1 MKLSPIKNEWE
12 EKYSTQET
20 YLEEIKNNKASLRFG
35 KNYIKNSEISGQV
48 FCERQVELKY
58 IQGEVETE
66 QLIVGGESHE
76 EVAKDS
82 EKLSPREG
90 WEKIF
95 TSPYFWVSE
104 SLFFT
109 RYKDVHFVFKPDSVL
124 FEKGVPKLLIEYK
137 FSKYYNREPF
147 RSQEVQ
153 LLSEG
158 LFLNELGFNTDSLL
172 YAVIIAPLKIE
183 KKIRLLIE
191 IPGYV
196 YKKIKNNKRGF
207 PTSFNDIEGKNI
219 SAYVYQFEL
228 DKAKQNVDWALGYW
242 REERDAELTKNINKC
257 KTCSYISGCER
268 KNTISIQS

>member
-1 MKLSPIKNEWE
+1 MKPTPRKKEWE
-12 EKYSTQET
+12 KKYRAQEA

-35 KNYIKNSEISGQV
+35 KNYIKNSEISGQI

-58 IQGEVETE
+58 ILGEVETE

-82 EKLSPREG
+82 EKISPREG

-95 TSPYFWVSE
+95 TSPYFWVLE
-104 SLFFT
+104 SLFFAN
-109 RYKDVHFVFKPDSVL
+109 YKDVHFAFKPDRVL
-124 FEKGVPKLLIEYK
+124 FEKGVPKLLIEFK

-183 KKIRLLIE
+183 KNIRLLTE

-196 YKKIKNNKRGF
+196 YKKIKNYKRGF
-207 PTSFNDIEGKNI
+207 PTSFNDIEGTNV

-228 DKAKQNVDWALGYW
+228 DITKKNVD
-242 REERDAELTKNINKC
+242 
-257 KTCSYISGCER
+257 
-268 KNTISIQS
+268 

>member
-1 MKLSPIKNEWE
+1 MKLTPIKNEWE
-12 EKYSTQET
+12 EKYRTQEA

-58 IQGEVETE
+58 IQGEIETE

-82 EKLSPREG
+82 EKISPREG

-104 SLFFT
+104 SLFFAK
-109 RYKDVHFVFKPDSVL
+109 YKDVHFVFKPDSVL
-124 FEKGVPKLLIEYK
+124 FEKGVPKLLIEFK

-147 RSQEVQ
+147 KSQEIQ

-183 KKIRLLIE
+183 KNIRLLTE

-196 YKKIKNNKRGF
+196 YKKIKNYKRGF
-207 PTSFNDIEGKNI
+207 PTSFNDIEGTNV

-228 DKAKQNVDWALGYW
+228 GIAKKNVDWALQYW
-242 REERDAELTKNINKC
+242 KEEREAELTRNINKC